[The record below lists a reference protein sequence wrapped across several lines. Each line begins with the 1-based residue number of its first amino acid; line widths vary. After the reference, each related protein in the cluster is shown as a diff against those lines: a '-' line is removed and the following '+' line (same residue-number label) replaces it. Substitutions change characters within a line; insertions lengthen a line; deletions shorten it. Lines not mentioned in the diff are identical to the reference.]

1 MQVVLMGGFAGMEKK
16 NVLCLLGNELI
27 ARDKKVGAVVIEDM
41 QNNEEGSVSMN
52 PAILVREMM
61 NIPCTFITDLADE
74 MPEIYKQ
81 SFFDYLLIEVP
92 FSLPPGKVKKALV
105 NLELKDLSF
114 APIIYVFDTN
124 MLKSDAKMIPKII
137 STQIIESEIIFANAD
152 SADQKMLAALNR
164 TFEGI
169 NTAAKVFKHAGGT
182 DECGISDFVDMLI
195 NWNN

>member
-1 MQVVLMGGFAGMEKK
+1 MQVVLIGGFAGMEKK
-16 NVLCLLGNELI
+16 NVLCSIGNELV
-27 ARDKKVGAVVIEDM
+27 ARDKKVGVVVIEDIH
-41 QNNEEGSVSMN
+41 NNEKESFSMD

-61 NIPCTFITDLADE
+61 NIPCTFITDLTDE

-81 SFFDYLLIEVP
+81 SVFNYLLIEVP

-114 APIIYVFDTN
+114 APIIYVFDVN

-137 STQIIESEIIFANAD
+137 STQITESEIIFANAD
-152 SADQKMLAALNR
+152 PTDQKTLTALNR

-169 NTAAKVFKHAGGT
+169 NTAAKVFKHACSS
-182 DECGISDFVDMLI
+182 DECGVSDLVDMI
-195 NWNN
+195 TNWNN